1 MSVKEIWRELNTD
14 NIEGADVIIM
24 GVPFDE
30 NVSCG
35 KGAAQAPAKMRELS
49 VYLPPV
55 TEEGKIIK
63 GLLVCDF
70 GDVEKSAHENV
81 VQYFNRVAAKAQ
93 KVFELDKFPVFLG
106 GDHSVSIPLRRAF
119 ARHYKKKKIGIIHF
133 DAHAD
138 ICDVYDENK
147 LSHACVNARSIDDGF
162 VPESI
167 LAFGIRS
174 FEIQELEF
182 YEKHPE
188 SHIMTAHQLSE
199 KTVAQAVADIHQIFD
214 ASYDAIYLSIDI
226 DCLDPSAAPGTGTP
240 EAGGLTSRF
249 VLETVKAICSLLP
262 IRALDIVEVSP
273 PHDMNDITSWA
284 ALKIILETIYYVN
297 HKKESAQ

>member
-14 NIEGADVIIM
+14 NIESADVIIM

-49 VYLPPV
+49 AYLPPV
-55 TEEGKIIK
+55 TEDGKIIK
-63 GLLVCDF
+63 GLTVCDF
-70 GDVEKSAHENV
+70 GDVEKSLHENV
-81 VQYFNRVAAKAQ
+81 PEYFNRVCAKAR
-93 KVFELDKFPVFLG
+93 KVFDLNKFPVFLG

-119 ARHYKKKKIGIIHF
+119 ARHYSDKKIGIIHF

-138 ICDVYDENK
+138 ICDVYDDNK
-147 LSHACVNARSIDDGF
+147 FSHANVNRRSIDDGF
-162 VPESI
+162 APENI

-182 YEKHPE
+182 YAQHPE
-188 SHIMTAHQLSE
+188 SHLITAPQLAE
-199 KTVAQAVADIHQIFD
+199 KSAAHAVAMICKIFD
-214 ASYDAIYLSIDI
+214 ASFDAIYLSIDI

-249 VLETVKAICSLLP
+249 VLDVVKAICARLP
-262 IRALDIVEVSP
+262 IRALDLVEVSP
-273 PHDMNDITSWA
+273 PHDVNDITSWA
-284 ALKIILETIYYVN
+284 ALKIMLEAIYYVN
-297 HKKESAQ
+297 QKKESHR